1 MAIQFADR
9 MDGVEDSFIREI
21 LKVTENPEII
31 SFAGGLP
38 NPALFPVEQV
48 AVAAEKVIREQGSCV
63 LQYATTEG
71 YLPLREYIANRY
83 QEKSGLEIDPSEIL
97 IVNGSQQGID
107 LVSKILLNKGD
118 KVLIEEPGYLGA
130 IQAISL
136 YQPQFLSASLLNDGI
151 DLQQVER
158 ILKNHSI
165 KLMYSV
171 PNFQN
176 PAGITYSRE
185 KRTGLANLLKVYG
198 VHLLEDNPYG
208 DLRFSGENL
217 PPIKSTLKELGI
229 LLGSFSKV
237 TVPGI
242 RLGWVCADSEIMRK
256 IKVVKQAADLHSNY
270 MAQRILYQYLVDNDL
285 DEHVSKIN
293 QAYKKQ
299 KECMVACME
308 QSFPESVTFTRPE
321 GGMFLWGELPER
333 FSTFELFEKAIKKN
347 VAFVPGRA
355 FHLDG
360 KGDNT
365 FRLNFSNSNEELI
378 KKGIACLADV
388 IKEYLAEK

>member
-1 MAIQFADR
+1 ME
-9 MDGVEDSFIREI
+9 GVEDSFIREI

-38 NPALFPVEQV
+38 NPALFPVEPF
-48 AVAAEKVIREQGSCV
+48 AIAAEKVIREQGASV

-71 YLPLREYIANRY
+71 YLPLREYIADRY
-83 QEKSGLEIDPSEIL
+83 LKTSGLKVDPSEIL

-136 YQPQFLSASLLNDGI
+136 YQPQFLSVPLLEDGI
-151 DLQQVER
+151 DLQLVER
-158 ILKNHSI
+158 TLKNHSI
-165 KLMYSV
+165 QLMYSV

-176 PAGITYSRE
+176 PAGITYSGE
-185 KRTGLANLLKVYG
+185 KREELARLLQTYQ

-208 DLRFSGENL
+208 ELRFSGENL

-242 RLGWVCADSEIMRK
+242 RLGWVCADANIMEK
-256 IKVVKQAADLHSNY
+256 LKVAKQAADLHSNY
-270 MAQRILYQYLVDNDL
+270 MAQRILYQFLVDNDL
-285 DEHVSKIN
+285 DEHISRIN

-299 KECMVACME
+299 KECMVSAME
-308 QSFPESVTFTRPE
+308 QHFPESVTFTRPE
-321 GGMFLWGELPER
+321 GGMFLWGELPEG
-333 FSTFELFEKAIKKN
+333 FSTMKLFEKAIEQN

-360 KGDNT
+360 RGDNT

-378 KKGIACLADV
+378 NKGIACFADV
-388 IKEYLAEK
+388 IKDHLNEK